1 MAKGNGNTRV
11 YGLLSLSA
19 SRAVRANNDDAVYRA
34 SNDDMGQL
42 LGTSYYDNMVRF
54 MDYDERVW
62 QKTLF
67 NQETG
72 GYVVTELSRIPKENA
87 NQNVKDVFEKEQGM
101 CRDLAGFGFGVR
113 HLYEAPGI
121 GSADID
127 IPSGRHSIVQING
140 KTADLKALKNSNN
153 IRKQA
158 IDTFEIK
165 KKADLIVFKFGE
177 HDRKIPHEIEKLSK
191 KGWHGIYY
199 YAGENTRY
207 DF

>member
-34 SNDDMGQL
+34 SNDEMGQL

-54 MDYDERVW
+54 MDYDESVW

-87 NQNVKDVFEKEQGM
+87 HQNVKDVFEKEQGM

-140 KTADLKALKNSNN
+140 KTADLKALNNSNN

-158 IDTFEIK
+158 IDTFGIK

-177 HDRKIPHEIEKLSK
+177 HDRKIPHEIEKLRK